1 MVGAGYSAA
10 LLAKSRC
17 RYGHLERLGAH
28 ARPQSAMVPP
38 SKTPKFM
45 PSQKPIAMAAAIVI
59 VSPLCAGPAIGG
71 SAHDRADVPPDVRI
85 ESEHLDTI

>member
-1 MVGAGYSAA
+1 VA
-10 LLAKSRC
+10 LLAKSQC

-59 VSPLCAGPAIGG
+59 VSPLWRDPLL
-71 SAHDRADVPPDVRI
+71 ADHLTTVLTFLPM
-85 ESEHLDTI
+85 SE

>member
-1 MVGAGYSAA
+1 VA
-10 LLAKSRC
+10 LLAKSQC

-59 VSPLCAGPAIGG
+59 VSPLRGACYYQVTTALTFLPM
-71 SAHDRADVPPDVRI
+71 
-85 ESEHLDTI
+85 SE